1 MRTRDWTEAE
11 DIITVSLLF
20 EWRRLIAATQHGLK
34 REEQNRFCQHII
46 DARPEFED
54 RTADAVRQHF
64 LLFDRITLKDFDYN
78 KLHAKHKVFFG
89 IHADLEILTSQ
100 NNK

>member
-20 EWRRLIAATQHGLK
+20 EWRRMLAAAPHGKK
-34 REEQNRFCQHII
+34 REMQDRFCQNII
-46 DARPEFED
+46 NVRPEFED

-64 LLFDRITLKDFDYN
+64 LQFDRITLKDINYD
-78 KLHAKHKVFFG
+78 KLHVKHKMFFA
-89 IHADLEILTSQ
+89 IHTGLEKI
-100 NNK
+100 NE